1 MDGIIVLNKEK
12 NCTSRDVIN
21 KLNHILNTKKIGHT
35 GTLDPI
41 AEGVLVC
48 AIGKYTKLVPLIT
61 SYDKVYIAEIKL
73 GLKTDTLDITG
84 NILEEKDVNIPK
96 DTIINTFHNFPKS
109 YMQTV
114 PKYSAIKI
122 NGHKLYE
129 YARSNIDIEL
139 PKRLVNIYSL
149 ELISFHNNIIKFKAH
164 VSKGTYIRS
173 LIQDICSN
181 INTIGTMLSLTRIKQ
196 GNFNINNS
204 YTINDIINNNYKL
217 LKVEE
222 FLDYPHLYLD
232 AITLKKVR
240 NGANIPNINNYKDK
254 VLCFYNNKVIAI
266 YIKENNYLKN
276 YIQL

>member
-21 KLNHILNTKKIGHT
+21 KLYHILNTKKIGHT
-35 GTLDPI
+35 GTLDTI

-84 NILEEKDVNIPK
+84 NILEEKEVNIPK
-96 DTIINTFHNFPKS
+96 DNIINTFHNFPKS

-129 YARSNIDIEL
+129 YARNNIDIEL

-266 YIKENNYLKN
+266 YIRENNYLKN

>member
-84 NILEEKDVNIPK
+84 NILEEKEVNIPK
-96 DTIINTFHNFPKS
+96 DNIINTFHNFPKS

-129 YARSNIDIEL
+129 YARNNIDIEL

>member
-84 NILEEKDVNIPK
+84 NILEEKEVNIPK
-96 DTIINTFHNFPKS
+96 DNIINTFLNFPKS

-129 YARSNIDIEL
+129 YARNNIDIEL